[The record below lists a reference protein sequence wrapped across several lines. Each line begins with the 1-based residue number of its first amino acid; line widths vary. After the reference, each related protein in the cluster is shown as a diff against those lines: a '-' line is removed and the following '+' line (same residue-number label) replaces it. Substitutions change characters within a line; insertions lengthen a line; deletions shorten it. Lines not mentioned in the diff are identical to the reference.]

1 MIFFSR
7 PQGYSAVGYIGPSYR
22 LRLLKA
28 ISRHME
34 RTPPT
39 PHLFV
44 DVSEYLFAQWP
55 KATVLAPEEKDEVIQ
70 EFIHTIQPILLAVPH
85 RQLCFL
91 LFSFLCVWAP
101 STCLQPTFNASQLSI
116 IFNSLGKVAMLE
128 WDMADAFG
136 PVVAPY
142 FSQQIVQP
150 HILGSIS
157 GSELVKAFWA
167 FARLRMDHDVAVPII
182 CQHFLEAQL
191 VPRSSACGQLRIPPI
206 VRRSLVHVV
215 GHSESLRQIPM

>member
-91 LFSFLCVWAP
+91 LFSFFSFKFGPFFLCFLGPLHMPAANVQRVAAEHHLQFSRESRDAGVGHGGCIRP
-101 STCLQPTFNASQLSI
+101 RRRPVFQPT
-116 IFNSLGKVAMLE
+116 NSAATHPGL
-128 WDMADAFG
+128 
-136 PVVAPY
+136 
-142 FSQQIVQP
+142 
-150 HILGSIS
+150 H
-157 GSELVKAFWA
+157 
-167 FARLRMDHDVAVPII
+167 LR
-182 CQHFLEAQL
+182 
-191 VPRSSACGQLRIPPI
+191 
-206 VRRSLVHVV
+206 
-215 GHSESLRQIPM
+215 

>member
-1 MIFFSR
+1 
-7 PQGYSAVGYIGPSYR
+7 
-22 LRLLKA
+22 
-28 ISRHME
+28 
-34 RTPPT
+34 
-39 PHLFV
+39 
-44 DVSEYLFAQWP
+44 
-55 KATVLAPEEKDEVIQ
+55 
-70 EFIHTIQPILLAVPH
+70 
-85 RQLCFL
+85 
-91 LFSFLCVWAP
+91 
-101 STCLQPTFNASQLSI
+101 
-116 IFNSLGKVAMLE
+116 
-128 WDMADAFG
+128 MADAFG

-215 GHSESLRQIPM
+215 GHSGSLRQIPM